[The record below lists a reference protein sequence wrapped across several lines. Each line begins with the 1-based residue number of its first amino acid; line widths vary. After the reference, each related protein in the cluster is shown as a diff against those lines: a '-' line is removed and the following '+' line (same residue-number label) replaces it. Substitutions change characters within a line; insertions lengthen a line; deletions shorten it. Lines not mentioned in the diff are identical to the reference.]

1 MCWYEQFPA
10 VKWFSSSDVS
20 GEFLGLTCTR
30 VDHPPP
36 NTGPTHWADLWKLTR
51 LIEAFPWE

>member
-10 VKWFSSSDVS
+10 VKWFSNSDVS
-20 GEFLGLTCTR
+20 SPDLGLTCSR

-36 NTGPTHWADLWKLTR
+36 GGSWKSFAELWKLTR
-51 LIEAFPWE
+51 LIDGWPW